1 MAPDNPNG
9 LECSTMY
16 DGLNV
21 GKRNVTLNLKHP
33 EAVALVK
40 RLVTEWADA
49 VAENYA
55 PQGHEGLR
63 PRLRHARRRSSPTS

>member
-1 MAPDNPNG
+1 MAPDNPHG
-9 LECSTMY
+9 LEGSTMY

-21 GKRNVTLNLKHP
+21 GKRNVTLNLKQP

-40 RLVTEWADA
+40 RLVVEWADA

-55 PQGHEGLR
+55 PQGDEGLR
-63 PRLRHARRRSSPTS
+63 PRLRQRSPRSSPTS